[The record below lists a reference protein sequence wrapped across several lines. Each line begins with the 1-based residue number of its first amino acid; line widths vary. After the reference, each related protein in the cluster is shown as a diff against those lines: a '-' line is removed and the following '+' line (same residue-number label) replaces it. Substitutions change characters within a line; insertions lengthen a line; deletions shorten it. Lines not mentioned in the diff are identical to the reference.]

1 MGSVVSFRP
10 RTAAVRRNRL
20 PPGAQATIVI
30 FPGVRYEHGIRDPGP
45 AKRGVPLHRADEARR
60 DVPVPRR

>member
-30 FPGVRYEHGIRDPGP
+30 FPGVRYEHGIRDNPGP
-45 AKRGVPLHRADEARR
+45 HRADEARR